1 MVEFLVRKGAAQDH
15 DVNGNT
21 PLHCAA
27 LGGDPQ
33 VADYLYDDD
42 WVEGVDEAV
51 CPVSFSTFLKFWST
65 QYPKLKIR
73 PPCYATCVLCV
84 KYILCLPLFV
94 LPMVPTLSYVM

>member
-1 MVEFLVRKGAAQDH
+1 MGRRLETILHRAALRKRKEMVEFLVKKGAAQEH

-42 WVEGVDEAV
+42 CVEFGLLTVRMGDFY
-51 CPVSFSTFLKFWST
+51 S
-65 QYPKLKIR
+65 KIETR
-73 PPCYATCVLCV
+73 
-84 KYILCLPLFV
+84 
-94 LPMVPTLSYVM
+94 

>member
-1 MVEFLVRKGAAQDH
+1 MVEFLVKKGAAQEH

-42 WVEGVDEAV
+42 WVEFTLLTVRRDDFYSKI
-51 CPVSFSTFLKFWST
+51 CN
-65 QYPKLKIR
+65 YPLPPQKLKALRRCQNILPRAHVDIR
-73 PPCYATCVLCV
+73 QPIQFQTKNCNWL
-84 KYILCLPLFV
+84 
-94 LPMVPTLSYVM
+94 

>member
-42 WVEGVDEAV
+42 WVEFTLLTVRRDDFYSKI
-51 CPVSFSTFLKFWST
+51 CNYPLPPPV
-65 QYPKLKIR
+65 
-73 PPCYATCVLCV
+73 
-84 KYILCLPLFV
+84 
-94 LPMVPTLSYVM
+94 